1 MLADQKAAAATPPQS
16 AGSNSGGAGTGW
28 DDKDDDTT
36 LDETSVV
43 GGSTILVDDPTPV
56 VYTSIRG
63 VTEGGA
69 AAETSS
75 AVSKNAEEQ
84 ERQLDEMEASVAA
97 KALEATFWEEA
108 ARQEDGGTAG
118 TAAEGGGAIT
128 YVEAAALEAGQQADD
143 DADALLDAAASNAV
157 MGDEQGKQNASS
169 LANMHRL
176 WLTLDT
182 QHVLEVDDH
191 DHAKQSL
198 VEFDSEFEVHH
209 AVTDPA
215 TGKICLYFTDKAHMN
230 QAAVRVKARKI
241 ENLAMHVNS
250 SCEYPYCHSARM
262 KALAARNARDGKQ
275 HGSLVDTG
283 GTSSMQSPPGT
294 PHSLAASSP
303 PNSPFAALSPQQ
315 GGTDDAPY
323 IASPWATVV
332 KPRRPG
338 GGASGEGDDRAAV
351 DTPEGEE
358 TTGHRLWF
366 SKETQKTL
374 GMDDHDH
381 ARRDLLS
388 EFHVEHATTDEETG
402 KICMYF
408 AEYEDM
414 ERAAAHVIERKKAAM
429 ILQSDAAAVVDEA
442 EAAAQAEDREEMAA
456 AMVAK
461 AAVEAAER
469 AATEQASSA
478 VKETSPSSSSSSS
491 LPLAAEQGRVSS
503 PNTKYIEVVGSGNP
517 ECDGIYTPSVQ
528 PPKESESGTVSSLG
542 YWNGKLAWDRAGC
555 ARNPALSYSNSYN
568 SWRLAREDGHLCYS
582 TENGKYNTAMPPTDM
597 AAWEVYAKKGVG
609 PLPSSI
615 TIYDRDPRVT
625 ASSGSESL
633 CAPWED
639 GGEEEKGKEMTAEA
653 NVSGAVSRNEEEDT
667 VQFGSPAPPTT
678 TTATPTPTPPA
689 ASPAVTRSLR
699 PRGGGGAGR
708 GRGGGRGRGKS
719 KVSSTNPSAGTVA
732 GISATAAGKPPAST
746 PVPSAAAAAM
756 AAAEMATPTSTAKLL
771 AQADAER
778 GQAQSWRSE
787 IRRASGG
794 VHASG
799 AHVVR
804 SLDVSTDAAAAA
816 ATTDTAMDTVEGEPL
831 SSSSGEHARGGE
843 YAAAGTPTYM
853 GVEGTPM
860 SIDIEELLA
869 KADAESGEARQWRD
883 SMTESL
889 EAARE
894 EKKHAHAFALKVFS
908 EADVDATG
916 SLDKAQIRRYFKKHP
931 IEKAHVMSEQFTWQ
945 EFFQSLGGSPGTP
958 VKMSQRMS
966 FDLFEAVREW
976 IQSFSVL
983 CVVCI
988 LCFVCTTCS
997 KCGYVLEEKGWGGR
1011 MR

>member
-1 MLADQKAAAATPPQS
+1 MEDEAAGQTGQTASRMERRISATAMAS
-16 AGSNSGGAGTGW
+16 
-28 DDKDDDTT
+28 
-36 LDETSVV
+36 
-43 GGSTILVDDPTPV
+43 
-56 VYTSIRG
+56 
-63 VTEGGA
+63 
-69 AAETSS
+69 
-75 AVSKNAEEQ
+75 
-84 ERQLDEMEASVAA
+84 SVARA
-97 KALEATFWEEA
+97 EKEYVEGQKDILNSEEA
-108 ARQEDGGTAG
+108 KE
-118 TAAEGGGAIT
+118 
-128 YVEAAALEAGQQADD
+128 
-143 DADALLDAAASNAV
+143 
-157 MGDEQGKQNASS
+157 
-169 LANMHRL
+169 H
-176 WLTLDT
+176 
-182 QHVLEVDDH
+182 
-191 DHAKQSL
+191 
-198 VEFDSEFEVHH
+198 
-209 AVTDPA
+209 
-215 TGKICLYFTDKAHMN
+215 
-230 QAAVRVKARKI
+230 
-241 ENLAMHVNS
+241 
-250 SCEYPYCHSARM
+250 
-262 KALAARNARDGKQ
+262 Q

-283 GTSSMQSPPGT
+283 GSSSMQSPPGT

-303 PNSPFAALSPQQ
+303 PNSPFAAPLSPQQ

-332 KPRRPG
+332 KPRRPR
-338 GGASGEGDDRAAV
+338 GASGEGGGTAV

-358 TTGHRLWF
+358 TPGHRLWF
-366 SKETQKTL
+366 SKETQKAL

-414 ERAAAHVIERKKAAM
+414 ERAAAHVLERKKAAM
-429 ILQSDAAAVVDEA
+429 VLQSDAAAVVDEA

-456 AMVAK
+456 AKVAK

-478 VKETSPSSSSSSS
+478 VKETSSSS
-491 LPLAAEQGRVSS
+491 LPLAAEQGLVSS

-582 TENGKYNTAMPPTDM
+582 TENGKHNTAMPPTDM

-615 TIYDRDPRVT
+615 TIYDSDPRVT

-639 GGEEEKGKEMTAEA
+639 GGGEEKGKETTVEA

-678 TTATPTPTPPA
+678 TTTAAPTATPTATPTPPA

-699 PRGGGGAGR
+699 PGGGGGAGR

-719 KVSSTNPSAGTVA
+719 KASSTNPSAGTVA
-732 GISATAAGKPPAST
+732 GISATVAGNPPAST

-794 VHASG
+794 VHAPG

-816 ATTDTAMDTVEGEPL
+816 ATTDTAEGEPPL
-831 SSSSGEHARGGE
+831 NGSSGEHTDGGE
-843 YAAAGTPTYM
+843 YAAAGTPT
-853 GVEGTPM
+853 
-860 SIDIEELLA
+860 SINIEELLA

-894 EKKHAHAFALKVFS
+894 EKKNAHAFALKVFS

-916 SLDKAQIRRYFKKHP
+916 SLDKAQIRRYFKSHP

-958 VKMSQRMS
+958 VKMAQRMS
-966 FDLFEAVREW
+966 FDSFEAVREW
-976 IQSFSVL
+976 MKPCSVSYVVCTMCIL
-983 CVVCI
+983 CVVGTT
-988 LCFVCTTCS
+988 CTTRTSCTLRVVS
-997 KCGYVLEEKGWGGR
+997 VGMCLRRREGETNAIKSDVTSIANTHAVL
-1011 MR
+1011 